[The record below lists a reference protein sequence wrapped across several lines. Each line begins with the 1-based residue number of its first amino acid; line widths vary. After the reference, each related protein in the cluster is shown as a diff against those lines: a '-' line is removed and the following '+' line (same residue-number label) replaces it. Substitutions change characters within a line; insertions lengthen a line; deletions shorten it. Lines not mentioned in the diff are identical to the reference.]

1 MSGFK
6 DNFTSTWNEINYSG
20 RAESFYIYDKFKRD
34 VSFSLQIPCFNK
46 SQLFE
51 KHRALGQLA
60 AVTAGSYN
68 PQGFLGGVLI
78 RLNVGKYIVG
88 EYAILDNLSYSIPD
102 QATWDI
108 TEKLAM
114 TLDASFSFKI
124 IHQKLP
130 QYQPNSGF
138 FNYIPDSFSGF
149 INELDG
155 FGGTPTDY
163 DTKAKNFAQN
173 LPL

>member
-1 MSGFK
+1 M
-6 DNFTSTWNEINYSG
+6 
-20 RAESFYIYDKFKRD
+20 
-34 VSFSLQIPCFNK
+34 NK
-46 SQLFE
+46 TQLLE

-68 PQGFLGGVLI
+68 SQGYLGGVLI

-114 TLDASFSFKI
+114 TLDASFNFKI

-130 QYQPNSGF
+130 QHKPNNGF
-138 FNYIPDSFSGF
+138 FGNIPNETEYF
-149 INELDG
+149 IPN
-155 FGGTPTDY
+155 GTDLNFNT
-163 DTKAKNFAQN
+163 TARNFAEN
-173 LPL
+173 E